1 MNLFWFRRD
10 LRLQDNHA
18 LSAATLDGETQVFY
32 IFDRK
37 YNKRQESFINDSLI
51 ELEAEL
57 NKHGSSLIVL
67 HGEPKKL
74 IPKLAKELNANALF
88 YNRGYEPIEKLDDFK
103 NISTHTFKDS
113 VFFEKEEIPALK
125 VFGAYKKRWLNA
137 FELIPEYKPKLK
149 NLHQVKTKNQI
160 SNPLPKTF
168 FKAGRKEA
176 LKKLHSFEKKMPDY
190 STARNFPAIEGTSH
204 LSVYLRFGNISIREV
219 LKATTDSTFRSE
231 LIWRDFYHTLL
242 DAYPHVESGSFKPQY
257 DQIKYLG
264 EEKHFKLWCEGKTGF
279 PIIDAA
285 MRCLNETGTMHNRLR
300 MVVAS
305 FLCKTLLIDWRKGE
319 AYFKE
324 KLLDYD
330 LAANNGG
337 WQWCSSSGADSQPYF
352 RIFNPYNQSEKF
364 DPENKFIDE
373 WVQDS
378 LEPIVNY
385 SMNRLRCLTMYSV
398 VKASK

>member
-1 MNLFWFRRD
+1 
-10 LRLQDNHA
+10 
-18 LSAATLDGETQVFY
+18 
-32 IFDRK
+32 
-37 YNKRQESFINDSLI
+37 
-51 ELEAEL
+51 
-57 NKHGSSLIVL
+57 
-67 HGEPKKL
+67 
-74 IPKLAKELNANALF
+74 
-88 YNRGYEPIEKLDDFK
+88 
-103 NISTHTFKDS
+103 
-113 VFFEKEEIPALK
+113 
-125 VFGAYKKRWLNA
+125 
-137 FELIPEYKPKLK
+137 
-149 NLHQVKTKNQI
+149 
-160 SNPLPKTF
+160 
-168 FKAGRKEA
+168 
-176 LKKLHSFEKKMPDY
+176 MPDY